1 MALGLRKRTRRAA
14 IARLSV
20 LVPLLGLLGLLS
32 STIAPAAAS
41 AASAGP
47 THGGTLNVMETS
59 TFLGAWPAG
68 LYPPT
73 DTSDAADFPY
83 MDAIYGDL
91 FEMGDGAKLI
101 PDLATGYHFSPDAKT
116 VTVTLHPGLKFTDG
130 TPLNSAAVKVNWEAD
145 LKGNACA
152 CASSFPLKSIS
163 TPNPTTVV
171 MHLTKPF
178 SPILDLLPQNAL
190 DWMWSPTAEKKMGA
204 KAFALKPVGAGPFM
218 VQSDSLNS
226 KLVLVR
232 NPHYFQKGLPY
243 LNGITF
249 SAVGND
255 NSAVDA
261 LQTKAQDVEQYFITY
276 NLLQTVQKTLR
287 AQQLAGTSVLDIQLN
302 TSKAPFNNLNARKAL
317 LYATDIPPIQKSL
330 TSGVG
335 LITQSPS
342 VPGSAVYEPKV
353 PGYPGYDLA
362 KAKAL
367 VKQIGGLNFTLD
379 TASGGS
385 QLQVSE
391 ALVSEWKQAGINVKL
406 DPLSTLQAIL
416 NAFKANDFGAIV
428 QGVGGL
434 TPFLNN
440 GGSLFWRV
448 ASNGPFTTVH
458 DPHMD
463 QLLTAATSS
472 INPETTAA
480 ALKNAYA
487 YIAQKAYLLYIYGQ
501 PYYNI
506 SQKNVHGPGISTN
519 QPFIYWQSVWK
530 G

>member
-1 MALGLRKRTRRAA
+1 
-14 IARLSV
+14 
-20 LVPLLGLLGLLS
+20 
-32 STIAPAAAS
+32 
-41 AASAGP
+41 
-47 THGGTLNVMETS
+47 METS

-101 PDLATGYHFSPDAKT
+101 PDLATGYKFSPDAKT
-116 VTVTLHPGLKFTDG
+116 VTVTLRPGLKFTDG
-130 TPLNSAAVKVNWEAD
+130 TPLNSAAVKTNWEAD

-152 CASSFPLKSIS
+152 CASSFPLASIG

-190 DWMWSPTAEKKMGA
+190 DWMWSPTAEKKMGP

-226 KLVLVR
+226 KLVLTR
-232 NPHYFQKGLPY
+232 NPNYWQKGQPY
-243 LNGITF
+243 LDGITF

-276 NLLQTVQKTLR
+276 NLLKT
-287 AQQLAGTSVLDIQLN
+287 AQQALRTQQLVGTSVLDIQLI
-302 TSKAPFNNLNARKAL
+302 TSHAPFNNIDARKAV

-342 VPGSAVYEPKV
+342 VPGSVVYEPKV
-353 PGYPGYDLA
+353 PGYPQYNLA

-367 VKQIGGLNFTLD
+367 VKQLGGLHFTLYSN
-379 TASGGS
+379 SGGA

-391 ALVSEWKQAGINVKL
+391 ALVAEWKQAGIDATL
-406 DPLSTLQAIL
+406 EPMSTLQAIL
-416 NAFKANDFGAIV
+416 NAFKANTFDAIV

-448 ASNGPFTTVH
+448 ASDGPFTTVH
-458 DPHMD
+458 DTKMD
-463 QLLTAATSS
+463 QLLTQATSS
-472 INPETTAA
+472 VNPEVTSN
-480 ALKNAYA
+480 ALKSVYS
-487 YIAQKAYLLYIYGQ
+487 YLAQQAYLLMIYGQ

-506 SQKNVHGPGISTN
+506 SQKNVHGPGIDSN
-519 QPFIYWQSVWK
+519 QPFIFWQSVWK

>member
-1 MALGLRKRTRRAA
+1 M
-14 IARLSV
+14 
-20 LVPLLGLLGLLS
+20 VPFLGLLGLIS
-32 STIAPAAAS
+32 STITPSAAS
-41 AASAGP
+41 AASGP
-47 THGGTLNVMETS
+47 KHGGTLNVLETS

-91 FEMGDGAKLI
+91 FEMGKGAKLI
-101 PDLATGYHFSPDAKT
+101 PDLATGYKFSKDAKT
-116 VTVTLHPGLKFTDG
+116 VTVTLRPGLKFSDG
-130 TPLNSAAVKVNWEAD
+130 TPLNSAAVKWNWQAD

-190 DWMWSPTAEKKMGA
+190 DWMASPTAVKKMGA

-218 VQSDSLNS
+218 VKSDSLNS

-232 NPHYFQKGLPY
+232 NPNYWEKGKPY
-243 LNGITF
+243 LDGITF

-261 LQTKAQDVEQYFITY
+261 LQSKEQDVEQYFITY
-276 NLLQTVQKTLR
+276 NLLKNVQQNLR
-287 AQQLAGTSVLDIQLN
+287 AQQLVGTSVLDIQLN
-302 TSKAPFNNLNARKAL
+302 TSHAPFNNIDARKAVF
-317 LYATDIPPIQKSL
+317 YATDIPPIQKSL

-342 VPGSAVYEPKV
+342 VPGSVVYEPKV
-353 PGYPGYDLA
+353 ASYPSFDLA

-367 VKQIGGLNFTLD
+367 VKKLGGLHFTLYSN
-379 TASGGS
+379 SGGA

-391 ALVSEWKQAGINVKL
+391 ALVNEWKQAGIDAKL
-406 DPLSTLQAIL
+406 QPMSTLQAIL
-416 NAFKANDFGAIV
+416 NAFKANTFDGIV

-458 DPHMD
+458 DPKMD
-463 QLLTAATSS
+463 QLLTKATSS
-472 INPETTAA
+472 VNPETTAN
-480 ALKNAYA
+480 ALKNVYS
-487 YIAQKAYLLYIYGQ
+487 YLAQKAYLLLVYGQ

-506 SQKNVHGPGISTN
+506 SQKNVHGPGIDTG